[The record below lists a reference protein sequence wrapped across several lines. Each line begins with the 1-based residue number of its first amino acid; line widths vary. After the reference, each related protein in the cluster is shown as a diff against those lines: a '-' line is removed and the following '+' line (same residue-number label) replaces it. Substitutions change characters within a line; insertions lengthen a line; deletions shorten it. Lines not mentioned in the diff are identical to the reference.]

1 MMVYEKEG
9 NCVGTYLI
17 SAVMA
22 ENVSAEQVD
31 LQTQNNKV
39 SQQRNLLV
47 LVSEW
52 TVNRYFV
59 KKPNVI
65 ALKQVLIWCQL

>member
-1 MMVYEKEG
+1 
-9 NCVGTYLI
+9 
-17 SAVMA
+17 MA

-52 TVNRYFV
+52 SEWTCKKVFCKETKCDRFEAGVN
-59 KKPNVI
+59 
-65 ALKQVLIWCQL
+65 LVLIVG